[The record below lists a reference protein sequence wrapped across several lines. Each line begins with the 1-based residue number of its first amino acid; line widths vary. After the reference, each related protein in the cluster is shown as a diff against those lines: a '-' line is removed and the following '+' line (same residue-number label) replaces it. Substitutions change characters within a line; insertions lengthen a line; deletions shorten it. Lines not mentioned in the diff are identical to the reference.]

1 MGIYAPMRKNGRTHR
16 NEALPPSRGST
27 VTHHGRCNM
36 EETNQVIENAVDNSQ
51 VSPESEKMISQ
62 SQVDKIIKHK
72 TYQAAQIQRDMEER
86 HQRELEEI
94 RAKQAQRN
102 ENVPRDV
109 DADSLYQQVQE
120 RFNQEME
127 KRKLK
132 DHIES
137 VSNSYLS
144 KIEQG
149 KSTYDDFED
158 VTKDYDPTAFP
169 QLTYLVA
176 GIDNAADVIY
186 DLSRN
191 PLKLAGLDRLAE
203 KNPRQAQAELLKLS
217 RSIAENR
224 QAKSD
229 EDSQSVAAPLDR
241 LQSSRVSGSNGKM
254 GIRDLRNQPW
264 LKG

>member
-16 NEALPPSRGST
+16 IEALPPSRGST

-36 EETNQVIENAVDNSQ
+36 EETNQVIENAVDNSH
-51 VSPESEKMISQ
+51 VAPESEKMISQ

-72 TYQAAQIQRDMEER
+72 TYQAAQIQREMEER

-109 DADSLYQQVQE
+109 DADALYQQVQE
-120 RFNQEME
+120 RFNKEME
-127 KRKLK
+127 QRQIKE
-132 DHIES
+132 HIDS
-137 VSNSYLS
+137 VANSYIS

-149 KSTYDDFED
+149 KSTYDDFEE
-158 VTKDYDPTAFP
+158 VTKDYDPRAFP
-169 QLTYLVA
+169 QLTYLVS

-254 GIRDLRNQPW
+254 GIRDLRNQSW

>member
-1 MGIYAPMRKNGRTHR
+1 MD
-16 NEALPPSRGST
+16 E
-27 VTHHGRCNM
+27 
-36 EETNQVIENAVDNSQ
+36 NQVTDSALDNP
-51 VSPESEKMISQ
+51 VMETEKEKMLSQ

-72 TYQAAQIQRDMEER
+72 TYQAAQVQRELEER
-86 HQRELEEI
+86 HQRELEAI
-94 RAKQAQRN
+94 KAQQQQQTQRN

-109 DADSLYQQVQE
+109 DANAIYQQVQE
-120 RFNQEME
+120 RFNEEME
-127 KRKLK
+127 QRRIK
-132 DHIES
+132 DHIAS
-137 VSNSYLS
+137 VSDSYLS
-144 KIEQG
+144 KMAQG
-149 KSTYDDFED
+149 KTAYDDFDE
-158 VTKDYDPTAFP
+158 VTKDFDAAAFP

-224 QAKSD
+224 QAQSD
-229 EDSQSVAAPLDR
+229 ENSSQVAAPLDR
-241 LQSSRVSGSNGKM
+241 LQSSRVSGSNGKAS
-254 GIRDLRNQPW
+254 IRDLRNQPW

>member
-1 MGIYAPMRKNGRTHR
+1 MD
-16 NEALPPSRGST
+16 E
-27 VTHHGRCNM
+27 
-36 EETNQVIENAVDNSQ
+36 NQVADSALDNP
-51 VSPESEKMISQ
+51 VMETEKEKMLSQ

-72 TYQAAQIQRDMEER
+72 TYQAAQVQRELEER
-86 HQRELEEI
+86 HQRELEQI
-94 RAKQAQRN
+94 KAQQQQQTQRN

-109 DADSLYQQVQE
+109 DANAIYQQVQE
-120 RFNQEME
+120 RFNEEMQQ
-127 KRKLK
+127 RQLK
-132 DHIES
+132 SEMDRVANAYI
-137 VSNSYLS
+137 S
-144 KIEQG
+144 KMEQG
-149 KSTYDDFED
+149 KTAYDDFDE
-158 VTKDYDPTAFP
+158 VTKEFDPTAFP

-224 QAKSD
+224 QAQSD
-229 EDSQSVAAPLDR
+229 ENSNQVAAPLDR
-241 LQSSRVSGSNGKM
+241 LQSSRISGSNGKAS
-254 GIRDLRNQPW
+254 IRDLRNQPW